1 MARRPRLADA
11 TLLTDL
17 IGRAVYAEGRRIGRV
32 RDLAARPVP
41 AGPWPIVSLR
51 LTGRAQTVVPAARIR
66 GVQDDRVELA
76 AGTAAPAPHGA
87 VWLRDGVLDREVV
100 DGVGRRIVRVGD
112 VVIEIGGHGLAAAAV
127 DLGAAAVV
135 RRLGLRRLA
144 ARLRQDLEPIGRLHV
159 PVDLTAPLTIAAA
172 RGDLAATEVHNLT
185 ALLRRRRTHH
195 RHHRRWSIRRAP

>member
-112 VVIEIGGHGLAAAAV
+112 VVIAMTSTAALLVMLPGLPLLPVLYLSQALNAV
-127 DLGAAAVV
+127 LLVPLLV
-135 RRLGLRRLA
+135 FMLRLA
-144 ARLRQDLEPIGRLHV
+144 ADRRIMGDHTSPRWVGALGWATV
-159 PVDLTAPLTIAAA
+159 AAVGA
-172 RGDLAATEVHNLT
+172 SVVALAVTTLG
-185 ALLRRRRTHH
+185 
-195 RHHRRWSIRRAP
+195 